1 MASTLEIPSLNHP
14 QFFSQAMSQ
23 LPLPYQLGAQEGTLP
38 PGLIQAIIKQESGGK
53 SKAHGA
59 KGEVGL
65 MQIMPATAAQFGV
78 TPDQL
83 ADPAVNQRVGTQY
96 LQSLVKRYKG
106 NIPMALAAYNAGP
119 GNIDRGVIPKST
131 QGYVSKILGS
141 LKNAA
146 EGTAEAAELPP
157 QLKGAIEVDQPWKD
171 SLRAVPNPWQDKSAA
186 APSPTKAEA
195 FYEKKIAQPLTGGLA
210 GLLGKLNPQG
220 LAASGVMAGTTSPQ
234 AMLGAKPLDSGVTQ
248 SIANTVVPQNLTE
261 LGVDAGLMAS
271 GLGEM
276 GLLTRLG
283 VAGLGGALGS
293 KAQGKD
299 LGWSSSSAGPVGA
312 RGRLPEMS
320 VNAASEH
327 SVGGFLKSTPR

>member
-171 SLRAVPNPWQDKSAA
+171 SLRAVPNPWQDKPAG
-186 APSPTKAEA
+186 APGGPTKAES
-195 FYEKKIAQPLTGGLA
+195 FYEKKSAQPLTGGLA

-271 GLGEM
+271 GLG
-276 GLLTRLG
+276 
-283 VAGLGGALGS
+283 
-293 KAQGKD
+293 
-299 LGWSSSSAGPVGA
+299 
-312 RGRLPEMS
+312 
-320 VNAASEH
+320 
-327 SVGGFLKSTPR
+327 